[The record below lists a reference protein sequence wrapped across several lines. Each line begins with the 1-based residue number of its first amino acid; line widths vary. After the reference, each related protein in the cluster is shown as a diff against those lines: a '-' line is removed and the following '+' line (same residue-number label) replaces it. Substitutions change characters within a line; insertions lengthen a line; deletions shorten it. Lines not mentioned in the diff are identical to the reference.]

1 MSQENPRILVV
12 DDDPFVREILE
23 LVLQD
28 ADYLVET
35 AEGGAEAFNKCLADP
50 GIDLIVS
57 DMNMPGM
64 SGLDLTMELRRNNVD
79 IPIIVLTG
87 DSEIPAALK
96 AMESGAND
104 YLVKDE
110 DIQDTILMALEKALE
125 EYWSKKAAG

>member
-23 LVLQD
+23 FVLQA

-35 AEGGAEAFNKCLADP
+35 AEGGAEALNKCLADP

-110 DIQDTILMALEKALE
+110 DIQDMILMALEKALE